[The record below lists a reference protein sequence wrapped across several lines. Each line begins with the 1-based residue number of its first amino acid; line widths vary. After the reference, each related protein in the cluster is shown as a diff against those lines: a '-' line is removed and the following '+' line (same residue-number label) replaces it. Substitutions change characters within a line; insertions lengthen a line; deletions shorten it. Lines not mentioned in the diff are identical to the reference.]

1 MDNAENAEHDQI
13 PDEFEDQFEDRF
25 EEQDDD
31 QDEAP
36 EMTAEQFAAAHP
48 VFTPT
53 LDPKI
58 TAVED
63 KVLALVR
70 PIVADMRLELY
81 DFEFKGG
88 VVKITIDTPPGTVG
102 GPENR
107 HGGVTLDQLALAT
120 RLIGRDV
127 DHHDPIPTHYTL
139 EVSSP
144 GLERNLRTPAHFQR
158 EIGKSVTIRLR
169 TQLDGQRRVNGVLMA
184 ADDTTVTVR
193 LDEPTGPAR
202 EILERV
208 VPIDLVDRARTV
220 FHWEK
225 GTKGTPTSPKASH
238 GSGPAAANRASRAK
252 NSPKNSPKRSKGSA
266 GGVKPPKG
274 PSDELDSP
282 IQEEAT
288 A

>member
-1 MDNAENAEHDQI
+1 MDNAD
-13 PDEFEDQFEDRF
+13 FDQFDERLDDKF
-25 EEQDDD
+25 DDQLEDD
-31 QDEAP
+31 QDETP
-36 EMTAEQFAAAHP
+36 EMTAEQFAVLHP

-58 TAVED
+58 TKVED
-63 KVLALVR
+63 KILALVL
-70 PIVADMRLELY
+70 PIVADMQLELY

-88 VVKITIDTPPGTVG
+88 IVKITIDTPPGTVG
-102 GPENR
+102 GPDNR
-107 HGGVTLDQLALAT
+107 HGGVTLDQLALVT
-120 RLIGRDV
+120 RLIGRDF

-169 TQLDGQRRVNGVLMA
+169 TQLDGQRRFNGVLVG
-184 ADDTTVTVR
+184 ADETTVTVR
-193 LDEPTGPAR
+193 LDGSSGANRDIVEQ
-202 EILERV
+202 I
-208 VPIDLVDRARTV
+208 VPIDLIDRAKTV
-220 FHWEK
+220 FHWDK
-225 GTKGTPTSPKASH
+225 GTKGTPTSPKAQASKN
-238 GSGPAAANRASRAK
+238 PQAADRKGRA
-252 NSPKNSPKRSKGSA
+252 KNSPKRSKASP
-266 GGVKPPKG
+266 GGAKPPKG

>member
-1 MDNAENAEHDQI
+1 MDNAENAEHDEI
-13 PDEFEDQFEDRF
+13 VDEFEDEIED
-25 EEQDDD
+25 ELDQE

-63 KVLALVR
+63 KILALVR

-107 HGGVTLDQLALAT
+107 HGGVTLDQLALVT
-120 RLIGRDV
+120 RLIGRDI

-169 TQLDGQRRVNGVLMA
+169 TQLDGQRRVNGVLVA
-184 ADDTTVTVR
+184 ADDSTVTVS
-193 LDEPTGPAR
+193 LGEPQGAGR

-208 VPIDLVDRARTV
+208 VPIDLIDRARTV

-225 GTKGTPTSPKASH
+225 GTKGTPTSPKAAH
-238 GSGPAAANRASRAK
+238 AKGLATADRASRAK
-252 NSPKNSPKRSKGSA
+252 NSPKRSKGSS
-266 GGVKPPKG
+266 GGTKPPKG